1 MKMIVTKSKFGLN
14 LWGAVILLDDRKFT
28 IGGAAQTKIEGEY
41 IYQWWI
47 LVEE

>member
-1 MKMIVTKSKFGLN
+1 MVTKSKHGLN
-14 LWGAVILLDDRKFT
+14 LWGSVIYMDGRKFA

-47 LVEE
+47 LLEEEK